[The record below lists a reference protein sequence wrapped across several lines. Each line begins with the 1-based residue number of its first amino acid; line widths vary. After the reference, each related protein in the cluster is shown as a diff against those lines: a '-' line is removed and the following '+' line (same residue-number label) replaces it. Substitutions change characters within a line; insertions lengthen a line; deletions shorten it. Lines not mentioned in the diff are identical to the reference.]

1 MPARS
6 PHDAQVPN
14 VVPAL
19 AMFFGLMVL
28 AGFVPQPLTPAT
40 LLAAKAA
47 PPWALSLVAAVAA
60 AAAAFVD
67 HRLVRTTFQIKA
79 LAEIRKKALFQ
90 RAEGWVKV
98 APFLTTAAF
107 AALPLPFL
115 IVRVLMPLTGYPA
128 LRYAV
133 AVGLGRAPRI
143 YVLAVVGKELDIPTE
158 LLVGALALG
167 ALVSLAAFVQQRR
180 APKA

>member
-1 MPARS
+1 
-6 PHDAQVPN
+6 VPN

-47 PPWALSLVAAVAA
+47 PPWALALVAAVAA
-60 AAAAFVD
+60 ALAAFVD
-67 HRLVRTTFQIKA
+67 HRIVRGTFQLRR
-79 LAEIRKKALFQ
+79 LAEIRQKPLFQ

-107 AALPLPFL
+107 AALPLPF
-115 IVRVLMPLTGYPA
+115 IVVRVLMPLSGYPA

-143 YVLAVVGKELDIPTE
+143 YVIATVGKELDIPTE
-158 LLVGALALG
+158 LLVGAIALG
-167 ALVSLAAFVQQRR
+167 ALVSLAAYVQQRR
-180 APKA
+180 APRA

>member
-6 PHDAQVPN
+6 PHDALVPD

-28 AGFVPQPLTPAT
+28 AAFIPQPLTPAT

-47 PPWALSLVAAVAA
+47 PPWALALVAAVAA
-60 AAAAFVD
+60 ALAAFLD
-67 HRLVRTTFQIKA
+67 YRLVRTTFQIKA
-79 LAEIRKKALFQ
+79 LAEIRKKSLFR

-107 AALPLPFL
+107 AALPLPFI
-115 IVRVLMPLTGYPA
+115 IVRVLMPLSGYPP
-128 LRYAV
+128 LRYAL

-143 YVLAVVGKELDIPTE
+143 YVIAVVGRELDIPTE
-158 LLVGALALG
+158 LLVGAIALG
-167 ALVSLAAFVQQRR
+167 ALVSLAAFVRQRR
-180 APKA
+180 APRG